1 MKRLPSLYR
10 FGSGSREDG
19 GLCIGVSAV
28 ILNHDDPE
36 GASTGEDCDIRMPML
51 APSSELETAFQNG
64 EIDWDKYSCRYRK
77 EMNTPECHQ
86 VIQLLAVL
94 SNSMPLALGCRCD
107 EDNRCHRSILRDL
120 IAEAQA
126 ASPHSTTDP
135 RILPPE
141 IGYSSPACFAN
152 WDDLE

>member
-1 MKRLPSLYR
+1 MKQLPSLYHY
-10 FGSGSREDG
+10 GSGRHEG
-19 GLCIGVSAV
+19 GRLCIGVSGA
-28 ILNHDDPE
+28 ILSHDE
-36 GASTGEDCDIRMPML
+36 SEESNTCEDCDIRMPML
-51 APSSELETAFQNG
+51 APSPELETAFQRG
-64 EIDWDKYSCRYRK
+64 EIHWDKYSCRYRK
-77 EMNTPECHQ
+77 EMDTPECHQ

-94 SNSMPLALGCRCD
+94 SNFMPLALGCRCD

-126 ASPHSTTDP
+126 ASSHSTTDP
-135 RILPPE
+135 RTLPPE